1 MATVPLIIIYLTC
14 LVCMQSMEIMQLEN
28 LQQVLLNKKPR
39 DEYMACSKSVDSS
52 NLIWVLF
59 SDFENPRES
68 ASRTVDLTKKQ
79 TIQGTSQMWNNV
91 FFLLFSDIFNFYF
104 IFTYCVS
111 TQKNTKHTHAIYKPE
126 VKTLLT
132 HFLVGKGG
140 KLGRGKR
147 RMDLF

>member
-28 LQQVLLNKKPR
+28 LQQVLLNKKQR

-68 ASRTVDLTKKQ
+68 ASRTVDLTKNKLFRERPICGIMFSFFFFQ
-79 TIQGTSQMWNNV
+79 IYLTSTS
-91 FFLLFSDIFNFYF
+91 FSP
-104 IFTYCVS
+104 TV
-111 TQKNTKHTHAIYKPE
+111 
-126 VKTLLT
+126 
-132 HFLVGKGG
+132 
-140 KLGRGKR
+140 
-147 RMDLF
+147 